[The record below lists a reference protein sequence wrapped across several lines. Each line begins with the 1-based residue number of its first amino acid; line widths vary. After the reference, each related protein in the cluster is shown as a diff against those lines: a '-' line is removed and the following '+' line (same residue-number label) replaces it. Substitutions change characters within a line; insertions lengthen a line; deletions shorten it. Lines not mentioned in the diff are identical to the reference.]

1 MKEKKMKNW
10 VIVRPRKK
18 KEWIICILMLATIV
32 FTVSPVINLLNT
44 GGILLGMPSIMTIS
58 LIALVIVLIVVN
70 LAYKWE
76 VH

>member
-1 MKEKKMKNW
+1 MYDLE
-10 VIVRPRKK
+10 KK

>member
-44 GGILLGMPSIMTIS
+44 GGMLLGMPSIMTIS

>member
-1 MKEKKMKNW
+1 
-10 VIVRPRKK
+10 
-18 KEWIICILMLATIV
+18 MLATIV

>member
-1 MKEKKMKNW
+1 MKNW

>member
-10 VIVRPRKK
+10 VIVRHRKK